1 MPNLNHA
8 GSSAESVRT
17 SIGIVSPPDL
27 CYRETNQEV
36 DFLYPLSATWKRTKL
51 HYNSSMPK
59 LQGLGNIVTELR
71 AERTHLVNNL
81 RHVDAALAV
90 LGKLEGGK
98 FATESRRSVSASARR
113 KIAAAQ
119 KAPWTRV
126 RSQTQTAT
134 SAKTNV
140 LTLKRTPSAAARRK
154 MALAQR
160 ARWAK
165 FRAEQAKKAA

>member
-1 MPNLNHA
+1 
-8 GSSAESVRT
+8 
-17 SIGIVSPPDL
+17 
-27 CYRETNQEV
+27 
-36 DFLYPLSATWKRTKL
+36 
-51 HYNSSMPK
+51 MPK
-59 LQGLGNIVTELR
+59 LQGLENIVTELR
-71 AERTHLVNNL
+71 VERTHLVNNL

-98 FATESRRSVSASARR
+98 FATESRRSVPAAARR

-119 KAPWTRV
+119 KARWTRV
-126 RSQTQTAT
+126 RSLSQTAT

-140 LTLKRTPSAAARRK
+140 PTLKRTPSAAARRK

-160 ARWAK
+160 RRWAK